1 MRGVLWMRWGETP
14 GLERSRA
21 SVRHWH
27 PELPQHVA
35 EMPADSTVLCK
46 SKMYDLSPFEET
58 LFLDA
63 DTTVLGKLD
72 YGYAIAGIHGIALT
86 HSANPWQRRY
96 YKMSC
101 RQDDVEYSSGVV
113 FFNKRT
119 TAGDCNESVA
129 KRVFDEWKALN
140 FDSRCKY
147 TDDAGVTHE
156 QEHNDQALL
165 SLAIHRELFNPFVLP
180 PNWNF
185 VPRWQ
190 KQFFGPLKIWHG
202 LEDIP
207 QSLLKWNEEQAQ
219 PDAVIQCA
227 SL

>member
-21 SVRHWH
+21 SVKHWH

-46 SKMYDLSPFEET
+46 SKMYELSPFDET

-63 DTTVLGKLD
+63 DTTVLGRLD
-72 YGYAIAGIHGIALT
+72 YGFNIARAHCIAVT

-96 YKMSC
+96 YKM
-101 RQDDVEYSSGVV
+101 RVEPDDVEYSTGVV
-113 FFNKRT
+113 FFRKCGEIKRT
-119 TAGDCNESVA
+119 
-129 KRVFDEWKALN
+129 FDEWSALSESA
-140 FDSRCKY
+140 DTRCKY
-147 TDDAGVTHE
+147 ANDAGATLE
-156 QEHNDQALL
+156 QLHNDQATF
-165 SLAIHRELFNPFVLP
+165 SMAMWSNDRTFVLP
-180 PNWNF
+180 QNWNF

-207 QSLLKWNEEQAQ
+207 QSLLKWNEEQSK
-219 PDAVIQCA
+219 PDAVIRCA
-227 SL
+227 SVQ